1 MDAQAVVGAALVAG
15 FVLFMI
21 GAVAWRLEYERPLAE
36 SLVTIHGDRG
46 RRAWIHV
53 WMLAAMLVTP
63 AGLAGAVLL
72 PGSGTAAVLT
82 AMAFAI
88 YALGAVCWMASLC
101 FRLAVVPWAA
111 EQTVVG
117 GAVPEGFAALNHWA
131 GLLYVVHMAS
141 AYGAFALLGAAV
153 LAGGDLPAWLGWLGV
168 GWGAVFLAGF
178 AATRFAGPFNPPFWA
193 HCYTAGI
200 GLALLLG

>member
-1 MDAQAVVGAALVAG
+1 MGGEAVVGAALVAG
-15 FVLFMI
+15 FVLFMV
-21 GAVAWRLEYERPLAE
+21 GAVAWRIDYERPLAE

-63 AGLAGAVLL
+63 AGLAGATLL
-72 PGSGTAAVLT
+72 PGNGTAAVLT
-82 AMAFAI
+82 AMAFAV
-88 YALGAVCWMASLC
+88 YALGAVCLMASLC

-111 EQTVVG
+111 EQTVVD

-141 AYGAFALLGAAV
+141 AYAAFALLGAAV

>member
-63 AGLAGAVLL
+63 AGLAGAVVLAD
-72 PGSGTAAVLT
+72 SGTAAVLT
-82 AMAFAI
+82 AMAFAV
-88 YALGAVCWMASLC
+88 YGLGAVCWMASLC

-111 EQTVVG
+111 EQTAVG
-117 GAVPEGFAALNHWA
+117 GAVPEGFAAFNHWA
-131 GLLYVVHMAS
+131 GILYVVHMAS
-141 AYGAFALLGAAV
+141 AYAAFTLLGAAV
-153 LAGGDLPAWLGWLGV
+153 LAGGELPAWLGRLGV

-178 AATRFAGPFNPPFWA
+178 VATRFAGLFNPPFWA